1 MSSADSAAAAD
12 APRAATNL
20 GATKQ
25 LARFAAA
32 TDLGDLPPEV
42 REQGIRA
49 FVNWAGCVLGATH
62 HEAVVKVRHALAA
75 YSQPPEA
82 TVLGTGAR
90 FNMMQAA
97 LFNSMAASVRV
108 FEDTYLSA
116 TVHPTSPVAAAAL
129 AVAEHCHASGEAF
142 LAALILGDEITCRA
156 GNILTRSPA
165 RSHLGLYMTG
175 IAGGIGAAVAAAKL
189 MRLAEREI
197 AWAIGIAVLHAAG
210 VRALHGNH
218 STYMMAGNAAH
229 AGVIAAILARDG
241 VSSSES
247 VLEAPR
253 GFGDVFASPPNME
266 AATDGL
272 GKTFEILDLTF
283 KPYPCGV
290 VAHAGIDAC
299 LQLARERDIDPS
311 AIERVDIEICKAGVE
326 LTGLRHPQDHMACR
340 NSLHHW
346 CAVALLFR
354 RATISEEGCIDD
366 PKVVAVRDRIFATS
380 VPDLPADAARVRVV
394 LRDGSVLERVVDH
407 CVGSRDRP
415 MTDAEIDEKFLGQA
429 RLVMSEGRSHDA
441 LATCREI
448 ASTGDIAAV
457 VGRLVGD
464 VRPRGSPPGAHDAD
478 GG

>member
-1 MSSADSAAAAD
+1 MSLADSVADPGSAAG
-12 APRAATNL
+12 L
-20 GATKQ
+20 GTTRQ
-25 LARFAAA
+25 LARFAAE
-32 TDLGDLPPEV
+32 TDLGDLPLEV

-49 FVNWAGCVLGATH
+49 FVNWAGCVLGATD
-62 HEAVVKVRHALAA
+62 HEAVVKVRQALAA

-82 TVLGTGAR
+82 TVLGIGTR
-90 FNMMQAA
+90 FNMMQTA

-116 TVHPTSPVAAAAL
+116 TVHPTSPVAVAAL
-129 AVAEHCHASGEAF
+129 AVGEHFHASGEAL

-165 RSHLGLYMTG
+165 KSHLGLYMTG

-189 MRLAEREI
+189 MKLSEREI
-197 AWAIGIAVLHAAG
+197 AWAIGIAVLHASG

-218 STYMMAGNAAH
+218 STYMMAGNAAR

-241 VSSSES
+241 VSSSER

-253 GFGDVFASPPNME
+253 GFGDVFASPPNVE

-283 KPYPCGV
+283 KPYACGV
-290 VAHAGIDAC
+290 VAHAGIDGC
-299 LQLARERDIDPS
+299 LQLAREHDIDPA
-311 AIERVDIEICKAGVE
+311 AIARVDIEICRAGVE
-326 LTGLRHPQDHMACR
+326 LTGVRHPHDHMACR

-346 CAVALLFR
+346 CAVSLLFG
-354 RATISEEGCIDD
+354 RATIAEEACIDN
-366 PKVVAVRDRIFATS
+366 PQVVSLRDKIFATA
-380 VPDLPADAARVRVV
+380 VPDMPADAARVRVA
-394 LRDGSVLERVVDH
+394 LKDGSILEKVVDH

-429 RLVMSEGRSHDA
+429 RLVMSEGRSCFA
-441 LATCREI
+441 LSACREI
-448 ASTGDIAAV
+448 ARADDVAATV
-457 VGRLVGD
+457 EHLIRDVARL
-464 VRPRGSPPGAHDAD
+464 
-478 GG
+478 